1 MNNTKTCHCISINL
15 VCILKNKQNLMDKYN
30 DDWCQCPICFEIYS
44 IIHRPTTFICGHSV
58 CIDHVSGK
66 NRLEECE

>member
-1 MNNTKTCHCISINL
+1 
-15 VCILKNKQNLMDKYN
+15 MDTYN

-58 CIDHVSGK
+58 CIDHVFGK
-66 NRLEECE
+66 NRLEECKSES